1 MKASFINTL
10 LNLLWRKQI
19 MKIRYALPVAVILA
33 VLSLMLATPVF
44 AADGHGCA
52 HDPIVQSL
60 RNCVVHAAGV
70 GHIDSQGITKSL
82 LAKLDAAQAALD
94 RGQTKTAVNNLNAF
108 VRAVEAQT
116 DKHIVAEHADH
127 LIMHANQVIAAIE

>member
-1 MKASFINTL
+1 
-10 LNLLWRKQI
+10 

-33 VLSLMLATPVF
+33 VLSLMLATPAF

-52 HDPIVQSL
+52 HDPTVQSL
-60 RNCVVHAAGV
+60 RNCVIHAAGA
-70 GHIDSQGITKSL
+70 GHIDNQGITNSL

-108 VRAVEAQT
+108 VRAVEAQ
-116 DKHIVAEHADH
+116 DGKHIVSPHATH
-127 LIMHANQVIAAIE
+127 LAMHANQVIAAIE